1 MIEEL
6 AGGELALPM
15 ATGSQS
21 TRYSYVGCQTLLPA
35 ELR

>member
-6 AGGELALPM
+6 AVGALALPLE
-15 ATGSQS
+15 ARGQS
-21 TRYSYVGCQTLLPA
+21 HRNGFRACQTLLPA

>member
-6 AGGELALPM
+6 AVGALAWPLEAGGSSHRKSFHA
-15 ATGSQS
+15 
-21 TRYSYVGCQTLLPA
+21 CQTLLPA